1 MSQSNRGA
9 AQVSMMWAIAFLVIA
24 LVSIFVA
31 FSTSGKLK
39 EAQDALATAQQ
50 ENATL
55 DAAEKARRAEG
66 LAISQKA
73 GWQPERTALS
83 NTDLM
88 TNAIQQLGGVFP
100 NADPNA
106 ETVEAVLPTVISDY
120 NAAKERIAD
129 TERQIAQLRAD
140 LDARQS
146 ETDTALADKDQRIS
160 DLEGEL
166 DDTRN
171 SMNEQIVD
179 LERQRDALRDQY
191 RELDDRLTQTEAEKD
206 AEIAAVRAASVSLKQ
221 RNDILSS
228 RLNAVARRADSP
240 DGAVL
245 TANARVNKAWIDL
258 GRTQR
263 VAPGL
268 QFDVLDQST
277 GAIKGRLKVAN
288 VEDGRSEVHIVET
301 ADKYNPIAAGD
312 PIRNAVFDPNRSQ
325 VAVLLGNGF
334 GAYSADDM
342 KIKLAQVG
350 IQVVDDVTIET
361 DFLLLG
367 TPFFDEETGD
377 IVPWDQQDAYRS
389 AQGLSVQIVPR
400 RDWLSWLGL

>member
-39 EAQDALATAQQ
+39 EAQDNLATAQSD
-50 ENATL
+50 L
-55 DAAEKARRAEG
+55 VAAQAEERERRNEG
-66 LAISQKA
+66 VAVSQKA

-88 TNAIQQLGGVFP
+88 TNSIQQVGSVFP
-100 NADPNA
+100 NVDPNA
-106 ETVEAVLPTVISDY
+106 ETVEAILPTVISDY
-120 NAAKERIAD
+120 NAAQSRIAD
-129 TERQIAQLRAD
+129 MERQIAQLRAD
-140 LDARQS
+140 LDARQT
-146 ETDTALADKDQRIS
+146 ETDTAISDKDQRID

-206 AEIAAVRAASVSLKQ
+206 AEIAAVRAASATMKQ

-228 RLNAVARRADSP
+228 QLNQVSRRAESP
-240 DGAVL
+240 DGSIL

-258 GRTQR
+258 GRTAR

-268 QFDVLDQST
+268 QFEVLDQTS
-277 GAIKGRLKVAN
+277 GAAKGRVEVIS
-288 VEDGRSEVHIVET
+288 VEDGRSEVAILAT
-301 ADKYNPIAAGD
+301 ADKYNPIASGD
-312 PIRNAVFDPNRSQ
+312 KIRNAVFDPNRQ
-325 VAVLLGNGF
+325 PVAVLLGNGF

-342 KIKLAQVG
+342 KIKLAEVG
-350 IQVVDDVTIET
+350 ISVVDDVTVET
-361 DFLLLG
+361 DYLLLG

-377 IVPWDQQDAYRS
+377 IVSWDQQDSYR
-389 AQGLSVQIVPR
+389 AARGLSVEVVPR

>member
-24 LVSIFVA
+24 LVSIFVSY
-31 FSTSGKLK
+31 STSGKLK
-39 EAQDALATAQQ
+39 EAQDELVTSQQ
-50 ENATL
+50 EVVRL
-55 DAAEKARRAEG
+55 DQAEKDRRDEG
-66 LAISQKA
+66 LKVSQKA

-88 TNAIQQLGGVFP
+88 TNSIQQIGSIFP
-100 NADPNA
+100 NVDPNA

-120 NAAKERIAD
+120 SASQSRIAD
-129 TERQIAQLRAD
+129 MERQIAQLRAD
-140 LDARQS
+140 LDARQA
-146 ETDTALADKDQRIS
+146 ETDTAISDKDQRID

-206 AEIAAVRAASVSLKQ
+206 AEIATVRTASATMKQ

-228 RLNAVARRADSP
+228 QLNQVSRRADSA
-240 DGAVL
+240 DGAIL
-245 TANARVNKAWIDL
+245 TSNARVNKAWIDL
-258 GRTQR
+258 GRTSR

-268 QFDVLDQST
+268 QFEVLDQTS
-277 GAIKGRLKVAN
+277 GAAKGRVEVIS
-288 VEDGRSEVHIVET
+288 VEDGRSEVAILAT
-301 ADKYNPIAAGD
+301 ADKYNPIATGD
-312 PIRNAVFDPNRSQ
+312 KIRNAVFDPSRQ
-325 VAVLLGNGF
+325 PVAVLLGNGF

-342 KIKLAQVG
+342 KIKLAEVG
-350 IQVVDDVTIET
+350 ISVVDDVTVET
-361 DFLLLG
+361 DYLLLG

-377 IVPWDQQDAYRS
+377 MMSWEQQDSYR
-389 AQGLSVQIVPR
+389 AARGLSVEVVPR

>member
-31 FSTSGKLK
+31 YSTSGKLK
-39 EAQDALATAQQ
+39 EAQDNLATAQSDLTAVQ
-50 ENATL
+50 
-55 DAAEKARRAEG
+55 AEEQARRLEG
-66 LAISQKA
+66 LEVSQKA
-73 GWQPERTALS
+73 GWQADRTSLS
-83 NTDLM
+83 DTDLM
-88 TNAIQQLGGVFP
+88 TNTIQQVGTVFP
-100 NADPNA
+100 NVDPNA
-106 ETVEAVLPTVISDY
+106 ETVQAMLPTVISDY
-120 NAAKERIAD
+120 NAAQSRIAD
-129 TERQIAQLRAD
+129 MERQIAQLRAD
-140 LDARQS
+140 LDARQT
-146 ETDTALADKDQRIS
+146 ETDTAISDKDQRID

-206 AEIAAVRAASVSLKQ
+206 AEIATVRAASATMKQ

-228 RLNAVARRADSP
+228 QLNQVSRRADSP
-240 DGAVL
+240 DGSIL
-245 TANARVNKAWIDL
+245 TASARVNKAWIDL
-258 GRTQR
+258 GRTAR

-268 QFDVLDQST
+268 QFEVLDQTS
-277 GAIKGRLKVAN
+277 GAAKGRVEVIA
-288 VEDGRSEVHIVET
+288 VEDGRSEVAILAT
-301 ADKYNPIAAGD
+301 ADKYNPIATGD
-312 PIRNAVFDPNRSQ
+312 KIRNGVFDPNRQ
-325 VAVLLGNGF
+325 PVAVLLGNGF

-342 KIKLAQVG
+342 KIKLAEVG
-350 IQVVDDVTIET
+350 ISVVDDVTVET
-361 DFLLLG
+361 DYLLLG

-377 IVPWDQQDAYRS
+377 IVSWDQQDSYR
-389 AQGLSVQIVPR
+389 AARGLSVEVVPR

>member
-179 LERQRDALRDQY
+179 LERQRDALRDGHDWEWY
-191 RELDDRLTQTEAEKD
+191 
-206 AEIAAVRAASVSLKQ
+206 
-221 RNDILSS
+221 
-228 RLNAVARRADSP
+228 P
-240 DGAVL
+240 
-245 TANARVNKAWIDL
+245 
-258 GRTQR
+258 
-263 VAPGL
+263 
-268 QFDVLDQST
+268 
-277 GAIKGRLKVAN
+277 
-288 VEDGRSEVHIVET
+288 RSI
-301 ADKYNPIAAGD
+301 PW
-312 PIRNAVFDPNRSQ
+312 PN
-325 VAVLLGNGF
+325 
-334 GAYSADDM
+334 
-342 KIKLAQVG
+342 
-350 IQVVDDVTIET
+350 
-361 DFLLLG
+361 
-367 TPFFDEETGD
+367 
-377 IVPWDQQDAYRS
+377 
-389 AQGLSVQIVPR
+389 
-400 RDWLSWLGL
+400 